1 MDDASSQRTHCLLIS
16 PFSGRSAVGSSLL
29 RNVSRVV
36 EDALLVVG
44 EEGDSMHGSG
54 SNTLALEVA
63 SDYAEATQWEGGG
76 RGKGWVFQKAT
87 HAFNIKPVHILIEPE
102 KACI

>member
-1 MDDASSQRTHCLLIS
+1 MKSLERTCADPSCLALLK
-16 PFSGRSAVGSSLL
+16 GGSSLL

-44 EEGDSMHGSG
+44 EEGDSMHESG
-54 SNTLALEVA
+54 SNILALEVA

-76 RGKGWVFQKAT
+76 RGWRHYVPFGREYIRLLSEAS
-87 HAFNIKPVHILIEPE
+87 
-102 KACI
+102 